1 MQAHYSQSRQR
12 FQRPVCVVLPPPSP
26 SHLPPSPQGLYGIQA
41 RFSQPRQRY
50 RRPVRVIMAA
60 ANPESRT
67 VFCLTECNEPPPSC
81 CRDLDVLLLE
91 LQCIGRHH
99 CIVKLDM
106 SGEDEGGGVG
116 SALLSRLSRD
126 WADEDRVKNGRWG
139 EAAWLHWQ

>member
-1 MQAHYSQSRQR
+1 MRRHT
-12 FQRPVCVVLPPPSP
+12 PPSP
-26 SHLPPSPQGLYGIQA
+26 SPPSPQGLYGIQA

-91 LQCIGRHH
+91 LHCIGRHH
-99 CIVKLDM
+99 CIIKLDM
-106 SGEDEGGGVG
+106 SGAGEDEGREASRG
-116 SALLSRLSRD
+116 LLSRLS
-126 WADEDRVKNGRWG
+126 GRRPR
-139 EAAWLHWQ
+139 